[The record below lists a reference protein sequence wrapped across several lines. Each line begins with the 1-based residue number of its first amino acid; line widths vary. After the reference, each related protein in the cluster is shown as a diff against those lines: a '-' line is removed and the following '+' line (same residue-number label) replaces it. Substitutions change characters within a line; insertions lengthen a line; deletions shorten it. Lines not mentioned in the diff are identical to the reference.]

1 MMNYL
6 HELEKPDEIEIPPDG
21 TSLDLLQA
29 IYRCP
34 AMPLHTRMRA
44 AMSCL
49 PHEHPKLGITFQ
61 ASETDFA
68 MLLEQRIKRHEAKL
82 IEHAPQ
88 AKPPMSKPTNVESLI
103 ADGGGFSPTSKPH
116 K

>member
-1 MMNYL
+1 MRSL
-6 HELEKPDEIEIPPDG
+6 LEDAPRPSEIEIPPNG

-29 IYRCP
+29 IYRNP

-68 MLLEQRIKRHEAKL
+68 NLLDQRIKRYQQMKL
-82 IEHAPQ
+82 ITHQPQ
-88 AKPPMSKPTNVESLI
+88 ATPAVEVKPQLPRVPDRRYRRI
-103 ADGGGFSPTSKPH
+103 
-116 K
+116 

>member
-1 MMNYL
+1 MSIWLDN
-6 HELEKPDEIEIPPDG
+6 PEIEIGPNG

-29 IYRCP
+29 IYRNP
-34 AMPLHTRMRA
+34 SMPLHTRMRA

-68 MLLEQRIKRHEAKL
+68 NLLDRSLKRMEEAKL
-82 IEHAPQ
+82 IEHKPQ
-88 AKPPMSKPTNVESLI
+88 AVEVKPTMSI
-103 ADGGGFSPTSKPH
+103 ADRKFRRI
-116 K
+116 

>member
-1 MMNYL
+1 MSIWLDN
-6 HELEKPDEIEIPPDG
+6 PEIEIGPNG

-29 IYRCP
+29 IYRNP
-34 AMPLHTRMRA
+34 SMPLHTRMRA

-68 MLLEQRIKRHEAKL
+68 NLLDAGIARIKRYEEAKKL
-82 IEHAPQ
+82 IEHQPQ
-88 AKPPMSKPTNVESLI
+88 PPKPIPITNGKWRRV
-103 ADGGGFSPTSKPH
+103 
-116 K
+116 

>member
-1 MMNYL
+1 MSAFDNL
-6 HELEKPDEIEIPPDG
+6 LREPQRRDPEEIEIPANG

-29 IYRCP
+29 IYKSP
-34 AMPLHTRMRA
+34 HMPLHTRMRA

-68 MLLEQRIKRHEAKL
+68 NLLDARIARMKRLEQTKL
-82 IEHAPQ
+82 IEHQPQ
-88 AKPPMSKPTNVESLI
+88 VEIKPPKPITNSKWRRV
-103 ADGGGFSPTSKPH
+103 
-116 K
+116 